1 MNYSNPKFD
10 DLVAKAATISD
21 QAERA
26 KLYREAQMI
35 LLEDCPMVFLYA
47 ANEYEAMQSYVKGYV
62 HYVNG
67 SHLSF
72 REVWL
77 DK

>member
-1 MNYSNPKFD
+1 
-10 DLVAKAATISD
+10 
-21 QAERA
+21 
-26 KLYREAQMI
+26 

-72 REVWL
+72 RDVWL